1 MIEYCL
7 SSDPNRPCY
16 VLRFKEITLM
26 LDCGL
31 STQTVLNFLP
41 LPLVPSARLNNLPG
55 WMPRDVSDPQLEGEL
70 KECCG
75 RVFVDSAPEFFPPQP
90 KIIDFSEVDVILIS
104 NYLCMLALPFITEG
118 TGFAGVVYAT
128 EPTLQIGRLFLE
140 ELVQHIE
147 QTPKATLAS
156 HWKEH
161 LHVLPSPLCD
171 SQKPRSWRHIYNMRA
186 VNSSLARI
194 QMVGYNEKLD
204 VYGAVG
210 VMPVSSGYC
219 LGSSNWVISS
229 HYEKV
234 TYVSGSSTLTTHPRP
249 MDQTALK
256 NANVLILTGLTQ
268 TPTANPDSMLG
279 ELCMTVATTLRCG
292 GSVLIPCYPSGVVY
306 DLFECLSSHLDNSG
320 MATIPMFFI
329 SPVADT
335 SLAYSNIL
343 AEWLSTAKQ
352 NKVYLPEE
360 PFPHAFLVRNGRLKH
375 FKHIYT
381 EGFSTDYRQPCV
393 VFCGH
398 PSLRFG
404 DAVHFVELWGSSA
417 LNTIVFT
424 EPDFPYL
431 EALAPFQPLAMKA
444 VHCPIDTSLN
454 FTQANKL
461 IRDLRPGTLVLPES
475 YTLPP
480 VTAPHRIDLV
490 VETDRPIISFK
501 RDEVLT
507 LPLKRRQ
514 GRVEL
519 SPELAEFLLP
529 SEVRTGVSLST
540 LTGGLQVKDNKHIL
554 KVLEV
559 GEPKA
564 VSTVGKKRI
573 RLVEDILNKKPSNYT
588 WGSLDIDE
596 FIQKITQ
603 EGITDAKV
611 EQVASGYIIHLQNED
626 TLIQV
631 EDSSTHIF
639 CEGDEQ
645 LRLRLRNILLQC
657 LNKF

>member
-1 MIEYCL
+1 
-7 SSDPNRPCY
+7 
-16 VLRFKEITLM
+16 
-26 LDCGL
+26 
-31 STQTVLNFLP
+31 
-41 LPLVPSARLNNLPG
+41 
-55 WMPRDVSDPQLEGEL
+55 
-70 KECCG
+70 
-75 RVFVDSAPEFFPPQP
+75 
-90 KIIDFSEVDVILIS
+90 
-104 NYLCMLALPFITEG
+104 
-118 TGFAGVVYAT
+118 
-128 EPTLQIGRLFLE
+128 
-140 ELVQHIE
+140 
-147 QTPKATLAS
+147 
-156 HWKEH
+156 
-161 LHVLPSPLCD
+161 
-171 SQKPRSWRHIYNMRA
+171 
-186 VNSSLARI
+186 
-194 QMVGYNEKLD
+194 MVGYNEKLD

-210 VMPVSSGYC
+210 VMAVSSGYC

-320 MATIPMFFI
+320 MTTIPMFFI

-424 EPDFPYL
+424 GKISPACTHYFMMYVLDQSWDEI
-431 EALAPFQPLAMKA
+431 Q
-444 VHCPIDTSLN
+444 S
-454 FTQANKL
+454 KL
-461 IRDLRPGTLVLPES
+461 P
-475 YTLPP
+475 
-480 VTAPHRIDLV
+480 
-490 VETDRPIISFK
+490 
-501 RDEVLT
+501 
-507 LPLKRRQ
+507 
-514 GRVEL
+514 
-519 SPELAEFLLP
+519 
-529 SEVRTGVSLST
+529 
-540 LTGGLQVKDNKHIL
+540 
-554 KVLEV
+554 
-559 GEPKA
+559 
-564 VSTVGKKRI
+564 
-573 RLVEDILNKKPSNYT
+573 
-588 WGSLDIDE
+588 
-596 FIQKITQ
+596 
-603 EGITDAKV
+603 GITP
-611 EQVASGYIIHLQNED
+611 HL
-626 TLIQV
+626 
-631 EDSSTHIF
+631 
-639 CEGDEQ
+639 
-645 LRLRLRNILLQC
+645 
-657 LNKF
+657 